1 MDTSIEQRTA
11 GLTAW
16 FERRNQRPLLGF
28 SPGTYYFLH
37 RYPGGA
43 RSIPSGAVL
52 PSDIEP
58 ARFLDDT
65 DELFRRHEEAG
76 GDLIFSAA
84 PFAGVPWV
92 EAALGCGV
100 VADHGA
106 GAMRTV
112 PPSWFATNPR
122 IPRFSTANPWVEKLL
137 EFIPLLTARSAGRY
151 PVGATLMRGVS
162 DLLSALYGGERF
174 VLQLMDNPSA
184 MRGLID
190 DLTEFW
196 IAMGREVLA
205 RLPLFHGG
213 TGVYAYSLWCPGK
226 TIWLQ
231 EDAVALLSPGLY
243 EEFIYPADC
252 RIAAAFEHTAI
263 HLHPSRYIPS
273 RLLVESGID
282 VIELHIDH
290 HGPTAAQL
298 EPHYRTLLE
307 RKPLLIWGDLT
318 AADVRFALTELPAA
332 GLAVNVV
339 IDRPERAREIREM
352 AMNL

>member
-1 MDTSIEQRTA
+1 MSASIEERTA

-16 FERRNQRPLLGF
+16 FERRNARPLLGF
-28 SPGTYYFLH
+28 SIGTYYYLH
-37 RYPGGA
+37 RYPNGA
-43 RSIPSGAVL
+43 RSIPSGAVKA
-52 PSDIEP
+52 SDIEP

-65 DELFRRHEEAG
+65 DTLYEQHEKAG

-100 VADHGA
+100 VADHEA
-106 GAMRTV
+106 GASRTL
-112 PPSWFATNPR
+112 PLPGFAANPR
-122 IPRFSTANPWVEKLL
+122 IPRFSMSNPWVEKLL
-137 EFIPLLTARSAGRY
+137 EFIPLLAKRSAGRY

-162 DLLSALYGGERF
+162 DLLSALFGGQEFILRM
-174 VLQLMDNPSA
+174 MDAPDG
-184 MRGLID
+184 MRALVD

-196 IAMGREVLA
+196 IAMGHAVLA
-205 RLPLFHGG
+205 ELPLFHGG
-213 TGVYAYSLWCPGK
+213 TGVYAYSLWSPGK

-231 EDAVALLSPGLY
+231 EDAVALLSPALY

-273 RLLVESGID
+273 RLLVESGIS
-282 VIELHIDH
+282 VMELHIDH

-298 EPHYRTLLE
+298 APHYHTFLA
-307 RKPLLIWGDLT
+307 RKPLLIWGELS
-318 AADVRFALTELPAA
+318 ADDIRFALRELPAA

-339 IDRPERAREIREM
+339 VDRVEQAHQILDRVGA
-352 AMNL
+352 